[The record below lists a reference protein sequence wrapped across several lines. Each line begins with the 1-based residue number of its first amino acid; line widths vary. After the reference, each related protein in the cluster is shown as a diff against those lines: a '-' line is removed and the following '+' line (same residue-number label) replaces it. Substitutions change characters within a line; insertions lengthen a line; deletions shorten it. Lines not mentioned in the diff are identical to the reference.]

1 LESIVDKILTN
12 NKLDLSATIS
22 RKSVK
27 EILSGEA
34 AGKSFDLKSHLKAA
48 ANVDTLF
55 SNAIKKWDFELDP
68 NKNNASLQDRTYLY
82 APMEHD
88 DRIMPVKLTVKKYK
102 DIKTQTRLYSL
113 EAIGVDM
120 GKKIGEVGNLARGF
134 T

>member
-1 LESIVDKILTN
+1 MESIVDKILTN

-82 APMEHD
+82 APMA
-88 DRIMPVKLTVKKYK
+88 KLPTSP
-102 DIKTQTRLYSL
+102 IFLPMSTPIASSEYSR
-113 EAIGVDM
+113 V
-120 GKKIGEVGNLARGF
+120 
-134 T
+134 

>member
-1 LESIVDKILTN
+1 VKRG
-12 NKLDLSATIS
+12 DLYRVYKGS
-22 RKSVK
+22 RNDPK
-27 EILSGEA
+27 A
-34 AGKSFDLKSHLKAA
+34 YRKSFDLKSHLKTA
-48 ANVDTLF
+48 ANVETLF